1 MTTPAEESGVG
12 FRSDV
17 DALNGSLRGGAPVKT
32 VELRKQ
38 ISIFVPLSDWRA
50 IRKEAARLRIPM
62 TELCRRWM
70 KPDLTRL
77 RRTETH
83 DEYLFEAEA

>member
-1 MTTPAEESGVG
+1 M
-12 FRSDV
+12 
-17 DALNGSLRGGAPVKT
+17 KT
-32 VELRKQ
+32 IELRKQ

-50 IRKEAARLRIPM
+50 IRKEAARLGIPM

-77 RRTETH
+77 RRAESD
-83 DEYLFEAEA
+83 DEYLFDSEA